1 MREMALHILD
11 LIQNSIAASA
21 KKVFLDVNEDEEGE
35 FVFRICDDGKGMN
48 ADLLQ
53 KIRDP
58 FVTTRLTRD
67 VGLGI
72 PFISMSTEQS
82 GGHLTIRS
90 KEGVGTTIE
99 AAFLRDHL
107 DRPPL
112 GDLAATIR
120 VILVTNPELQFIVRY
135 RYGNNCF
142 EFDSLAVKEMLGDE
156 IDFSFPE
163 VYLWLDA
170 YLKQEISKV
179 RNDQEAT

>member
-1 MREMALHILD
+1 
-11 LIQNSIAASA
+11 
-21 KKVFLDVNEDEEGE
+21 
-35 FVFRICDDGKGMN
+35 
-48 ADLLQ
+48 
-53 KIRDP
+53 
-58 FVTTRLTRD
+58 
-67 VGLGI
+67 
-72 PFISMSTEQS
+72 MSTEQS

-90 KEGVGTTIE
+90 EEDVGTTIE

-120 VILVTNPELQFIVRY
+120 VILATNPDLQFIVRY
-135 RYGNNCF
+135 RYGNNSF
-142 EFDSLAVKEMLGDE
+142 EFDSLAAKEILGEE

-179 RNDQEAT
+179 RNEQEATE